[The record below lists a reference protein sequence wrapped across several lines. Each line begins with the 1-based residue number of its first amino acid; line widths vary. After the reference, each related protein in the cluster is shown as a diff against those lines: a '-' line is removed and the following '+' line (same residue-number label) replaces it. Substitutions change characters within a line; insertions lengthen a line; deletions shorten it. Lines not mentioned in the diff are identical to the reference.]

1 MGLPDQPSIT
11 EESLSQIVPPLAA
24 FLATVPEFRSAQGR
38 RHPLLAV
45 LLLACT
51 AMRCGAR
58 GESAIADWAKNYGP
72 AWRTRLGFTHPGGP
86 SQSTVQRIFNGI
98 DCDALDAC
106 LGRWA
111 DQVLACTPA
120 TGDPL
125 PFEAMAVDGKSLRA
139 SQRWGAED
147 AHLLSALSQRLGVV
161 LAQVAVPDKSNEITA
176 IDDLLAALVLT
187 GWVVTTDALFTQG
200 EIAQTILAAGG
211 DYLMAVK
218 GNQPLLLEDLTTLF
232 ADPDLPVRQAEET
245 RMHGG
250 RIEQRA
256 LTVSTQ
262 LVGYTDWPGLAQVLR
277 VERRVTEKRTGE
289 TRTDTAYA
297 ITSLTAAAA
306 SPRQL
311 LTLWREHWHIE
322 NRLHWVRDVTFD
334 EDRSTVRAGS
344 IPRAMATVRNTA
356 IGLHRL
362 LGATNI
368 AAACRLHQAQPSLAL
383 TALGLRWENE

>member
-1 MGLPDQPSIT
+1 M
-11 EESLSQIVPPLAA
+11 SQIVPPLAT

-51 AMRCGAR
+51 AMLCGAR

-72 AWRTRLGFTHPGGP
+72 TWRARLGFTHPEGP

-111 DQVLACTPA
+111 DQVLAGTPA
-120 TGDPL
+120 TSDLL
-125 PFEAMAVDGKSLRA
+125 PFEAMAIDGKSLRA
-139 SQRWGAED
+139 SQRCGAED

-161 LAQVAVPDKSNEITA
+161 LAQVAVPDKTNEITA

-200 EIAQTILAAGG
+200 EIAQSILAAGG

-232 ADPDLPVRQAEET
+232 ADPDLPVQQAAET

-256 LTVSTQ
+256 LTASSQ
-262 LVGYTDWPGLAQVLR
+262 LVGYTDWPGLAQALR
-277 VERRVTEKRTGE
+277 VVRRVTEKRTGE

-306 SPRQL
+306 SPTQL
-311 LTLWREHWHIE
+311 LTLWREHWQIE